1 MPNQQLGWLVFND
14 ENDDGFVAPEKLAGC
29 FFQSIVRQVKDN
41 FEEYKY
47 LFIQWI
53 KFRINGNRSA
63 PCTDAPEKI
72 KKFDENND
80 IHLNQ

>member
-1 MPNQQLGWLVFND
+1 M
-14 ENDDGFVAPEKLAGC
+14 

-63 PCTDAPEKI
+63 PCTDAPED